1 MWPFKKKEQ
10 KENNEL
16 KSILS
21 ILQKREETEI
31 RLSVRALVMYEALSG
46 KPFSATN
53 NSQEDMLKLMY
64 SAFVCST
71 GFEISL
77 GGFSAMLENE
87 KFANRLGGDLKR
99 LQSFSEQFKNDEQ
112 FNDNEQSGNTEQGK
126 TDISITEM
134 VDKLIFEYGIDPG
147 YVLEKMQL
155 WELNHFMKG
164 AEDRYKDRMEE
175 KRMWTYLQVAPQI
188 DLKKCNSPEKFL
200 PFPWSKEENKKKK
213 EKELATEAG
222 RAKATIGMKLNL
234 NPQKEEENG

>member
-1 MWPFKKKEQ
+1 MWHFKKKEQ

-31 RLSVRALVMYEALSG
+31 RLSVRALVMYESLSG
-46 KPFSATN
+46 KPFSSVKN
-53 NSQEDMLKLMY
+53 NQEDMLRLMY
-64 SAFVCST
+64 CAFVCST

-77 GGFSAMLENE
+77 GAFQEMLEDG

-99 LQSFSEQFKNDEQ
+99 LQSFSEQFN
-112 FNDNEQSGNTEQGK
+112 NNEQSGNTEQGNAE
-126 TDISITEM
+126 ISITEM
-134 VDKLIFEYGIDPG
+134 VDKLIFEYHINAE

-175 KRMWTYLQVAPQI
+175 QRMWTYLQVAPQI
-188 DLKKCNSPEKFL
+188 DLKKCNSPEKLL
-200 PFPWSKEENKKKK
+200 PFPWSKEENKKRK
-213 EKELATEAG
+213 EKELAAEAT

-234 NPQKEEENG
+234 NHQKEEGNG